1 MKNGKFDIQNV
12 TTEQVKYLDK
22 VLDKSDLQ
30 SFKKLIPELK
40 DTWTK
45 KQVYRT
51 ETEMRVSVLNDFKRP
66 TKASKYWQCVRE
78 QSSYFENLMALSFE
92 YRDNDV
98 DIEELEEQ
106 IKTEKNKYEKKR
118 KQINLERKLWLR
130 ANMELTGKD
139 RMRELNLWSKL
150 KKELNDGSFDDRNVN
165 THQFVALKKDLEHRV
180 NTLNSASSQPEVFN
194 ARGQLETAKRLE
206 KENSA
211 K

>member
-1 MKNGKFDIQNV
+1 MKNGKFDIQEV

-78 QSSYFENLMALSFE
+78 QASYFENLMGLSFE

-106 IKTEKNKYEKKR
+106 IKTEKNKFEKKR

-150 KKELNDGSFDDRNVN
+150 KKELNDGSFDSNNVN
-165 THQFVALKKDLEHRV
+165 THQFIALKKDYPLLRQILILDFWFLIFKIH
-180 NTLNSASSQPEVFN
+180 L
-194 ARGQLETAKRLE
+194 
-206 KENSA
+206 
-211 K
+211 

>member
-106 IKTEKNKYEKKR
+106 IKTEKNKYKKKR

-150 KKELNDGSFDDRNVN
+150 KKELNDGSFDNKNVN

-180 NTLNSASSQPEVFN
+180 NTLNSTSSPPEIFN
-194 ARGQLETAKRLE
+194 AKGQLETAKRLE

>member
-1 MKNGKFDIQNV
+1 MKNGKLDIQEV
-12 TTEQVKYLDK
+12 TAKQVKYLDK

-78 QSSYFENLMALSFE
+78 QASYFENLMGLSFE

-106 IKTEKNKYEKKR
+106 IKTEKNKYKKKR
-118 KQINLERKLWLR
+118 KQINLERKLWSR
-130 ANMELTGKD
+130 ANMELVAKD

-180 NTLNSASSQPEVFN
+180 NTLSSTSSQPEAYN
-194 ARGQLETAKRLE
+194 AKGQLETAKRLE
-206 KENSA
+206 KENSN

>member
-1 MKNGKFDIQNV
+1 MKNGKLDIQEV

-106 IKTEKNKYEKKR
+106 IKTEKNKYKKKR

-139 RMRELNLWSKL
+139 RMRELNLWS
-150 KKELNDGSFDDRNVN
+150 

-180 NTLNSASSQPEVFN
+180 NTLNSTSSPPEIFN
-194 ARGQLETAKRLE
+194 AKGQLETAKRLE

>member
-1 MKNGKFDIQNV
+1 MKNGKLDIQKV

-66 TKASKYWQCVRE
+66 TRASKYWQCVRE
-78 QSSYFENLMALSFE
+78 QAGYFENLMGSSFE
-92 YRDNDV
+92 YRENDI
-98 DIEELEEQ
+98 DIEEIKEQ
-106 IKTEKNKYEKKR
+106 LKTEKNKFKKKR
-118 KQINLERKLWLR
+118 KQIDLERKLWLK
-130 ANMELTGKD
+130 ANMELVAKD

-165 THQFVALKKDLEHRV
+165 THQFEALTKDLEHRV
-180 NTLNSASSQPEVFN
+180 NTLSPASSQPEVYN
-194 ARGQLETAKRLE
+194 AKGQLETAKRLKKE
-206 KENSA
+206 KSNQ
-211 K
+211 